1 MEKKDI
7 IQAIQHLREFSKKRN
22 FSQTVDLI
30 INLKGIDVK
39 KQGNS
44 LDIFATLPHARKK
57 KLKICALVGY
67 ELSQSA
73 KIFDK
78 VIVQDE
84 FHKYQAN
91 PKLVTELTRDYDMFV
106 AQANLMGPIATTFG
120 RTLGPKGLM
129 PNPRSGAVAPPE
141 SNLELLST
149 KLQKTVRLQT
159 KKEAIVKAPVGS
171 EDMKDEEIADNVLSA
186 YNTLIH
192 SLPQEE
198 HNIKNVVLKTTMGPA
213 IKIGENKEHIQ
224 ERLKPKEKPM
234 KSKKNE

>member
-7 IQAIQHLREFSKKRN
+7 VQAIQHLREFSKKRN

-30 INLKGIDVK
+30 INLKGVDIK

-44 LDIFATLPHARKK
+44 IDLFATLPHARKK

-78 VIVQDE
+78 VVIQDE
-84 FHKYQAN
+84 FPKYQAN
-91 PKLVTELTRDYDMFV
+91 PKLVTELTRDYDLFV

-141 SNLELLST
+141 ANLELLSV
-149 KLQKTVRLQT
+149 KLQRTVRLQT

-171 EDMKDEEIADNVLSA
+171 EEMKDEEIADNVLSA

-198 HNIKNVVLKTTMGPA
+198 HNIKSVVLKSTMGPA
-213 IKIGENKEHIQ
+213 IRVGESKEHIQ
-224 ERLKPKEKPM
+224 ERLKPKEKPV
-234 KSKKNE
+234 KNKKDE

>member
-30 INLKGIDVK
+30 INLKGLDVK
-39 KQGNS
+39 KQGNNI
-44 LDIFATLPHARKK
+44 DIFATLPHARKK
-57 KLKICALVGY
+57 KLKICALVGH

-78 VIVQDE
+78 VVVQDE
-84 FHKYQAN
+84 FNKYQAD
-91 PKLVTELTRDYDMFV
+91 PKLVTELTRNYDMFV

-129 PNPRSGAVAPPE
+129 PNPRSGAVVPPE
-141 SNLELLST
+141 ANLELLSI

-159 KKEAIVKAPVGS
+159 KKEAIVKAPIGS

-198 HNIKNVVLKTTMGPA
+198 HNIKNVALKTTMGPA
-213 IKIGENKEHIQ
+213 IKIGEDKEHIQ
-224 ERLKPKEKPM
+224 ERLKPKEKLAR
-234 KSKKNE
+234 KKKDE